1 MAQTPLSR
9 QAQPGDFLL
18 VIRTCLTLHIA
29 AYHGI
34 ADRPFSYFRR

>member
-18 VIRTCLTLHIA
+18 VIRTSLPLPHDSTLN
-29 AYHGI
+29 
-34 ADRPFSYFRR
+34 R